1 VSDFS
6 LRTKV
11 VPAFEKLISRAAD
24 LGSDLVINYPENGL
38 VPDTRSSILGILRT
52 YFRRA
57 ELAKVIGHEHSSMG
71 ASKGVER
78 APVRELIFFAS

>member
-1 VSDFS
+1 MSDFS

-38 VPDTRSSILGILRT
+38 VPDTRSSILRT